1 VKYQDADSQ
10 IPTPL
15 ILLQGAGKRRT
26 DYSVEGRDLQAGA
39 VRSQKKAASFVA
51 RRALS
56 DV

>member
-1 VKYQDADSQ
+1 MKYRDADNRIS
-10 IPTPL
+10 TPL

-26 DYSVEGRDLQAGA
+26 DHSVEGRDLQAGA

-51 RRALS
+51 RRALP